1 MVVEEGDTVALSLSI
16 VKSAD
21 LRLSLARLLT

>member
-1 MVVEEGDTVALSLSI
+1 MVIEEGDTVALSLSTM
-16 VKSAD
+16 KSD

>member
-1 MVVEEGDTVALSLSI
+1 MVIEEGDTVALSLSI
-16 VKSAD
+16 VKSD